1 MLDLRRM
8 WDYNSANQSER
19 WVANAEKE
27 EFAMSRIYAQN
38 LNVRVVAVEPAS
50 SPVLSRGVA
59 GAHKIQNI
67 VVLLPDTGDRYLSTP
82 LFAE

>member
-8 WDYNSANQSER
+8 WDYDSTNRPER

-50 SPVLSRGVA
+50 SPVMSRGVA

>member
-1 MLDLRRM
+1 MLDIRRM
-8 WDYNSANQSER
+8 RDYNSANQPER
-19 WVANAEKE
+19 WVVNAEKE

>member
-1 MLDLRRM
+1 MLDIRRM
-8 WDYNSANQSER
+8 WDYNSANQPER
-19 WVANAEKE
+19 WVVNAEKE

-38 LNVRVVAVEPAS
+38 PNVRVVAVEPAS

>member
-1 MLDLRRM
+1 MLDIRRM
-8 WDYNSANQSER
+8 WDYNSANQPER
-19 WVANAEKE
+19 WVVNAEKE

-82 LFAE
+82 LFVE

>member
-1 MLDLRRM
+1 MLDIRRM
-8 WDYNSANQSER
+8 WDYNFANRLER
-19 WVANAEKE
+19 WVVNAEKE

-38 LNVRVVAVEPAS
+38 PNVRVVAVEPAS
-50 SPVLSRGVA
+50 SPVLSSGVA

-82 LFAE
+82 LFVE

>member
-1 MLDLRRM
+1 
-8 WDYNSANQSER
+8 
-19 WVANAEKE
+19 
-27 EFAMSRIYAQN
+27 MSRICAQN
-38 LNVRVVAVEPAS
+38 PNVRVVAVEPAS
-50 SPVLSRGVA
+50 SLVLSRGVA

>member
-1 MLDLRRM
+1 MLDIRRM
-8 WDYNSANQSER
+8 WDYNSANRQER

-38 LNVRVVAVEPAS
+38 PNVRVVAVEPAS
-50 SPVLSRGVA
+50 SPVLSSGVA

-82 LFAE
+82 LFVE

>member
-1 MLDLRRM
+1 MLDIRRM
-8 WDYNSANQSER
+8 WDYNSTNQLER

>member
-1 MLDLRRM
+1 MLDIRRM
-8 WDYNSANQSER
+8 WDCNSANRLER

-27 EFAMSRIYAQN
+27 KFAMSRIYAQN

>member
-8 WDYNSANQSER
+8 WDCNSANRLER

-38 LNVRVVAVEPAS
+38 PNVRVVAVEPAS

-67 VVLLPDTGDRYLSTP
+67 VVLLPDTGDHYLSTP

>member
-8 WDYNSANQSER
+8 WDCNSANRLER

-38 LNVRVVAVEPAS
+38 PNVRVVAVEPAS

-67 VVLLPDTGDRYLSTP
+67 VVFLPDTGDRYLSTP

>member
-8 WDYNSANQSER
+8 WDCNSANRLER

>member
-1 MLDLRRM
+1 MPDIRRM
-8 WDYNSANQSER
+8 WDYNSANRSER
-19 WVANAEKE
+19 WVENAEKE